1 MNKILILGGT
11 GFIGKNIVQNLMDHN
26 QYVSVYDI
34 TKCEFGCESYL
45 GNIKDD
51 NNFNDIVKYYDT
63 IIYLI
68 TTVSPKKSMEN
79 PTAPYQNDVPL
90 LIKTLDA
97 CLKNNVK
104 RVIFA
109 SSGGTIYGEN
119 NGMKSKETDLNKP
132 INHYAVCKLT
142 CEKILEMYNKL
153 YGMENI
159 SLRISN
165 PYGEGQNANSGVGA
179 ITAFTDQ
186 IKNGKEITLF
196 GDGSVVRDFVYV
208 KDVAEAFYLASK
220 WNFDNHVIPI
230 FNIGSGQ
237 GFSLMQIIEM
247 ISSTLN
253 IEPRINYLPE
263 RDFDV
268 KYNVLDI
275 TKAKENLDFSPSTN
289 EKEKIRSYVKKIYL
303 SK

>member
-1 MNKILILGGT
+1 M
-11 GFIGKNIVQNLMDHN
+11 
-26 QYVSVYDI
+26 
-34 TKCEFGCESYL
+34 
-45 GNIKDD
+45 
-51 NNFNDIVKYYDT
+51 
-63 IIYLI
+63 
-68 TTVSPKKSMEN
+68 
-79 PTAPYQNDVPL
+79 
-90 LIKTLDA
+90 
-97 CLKNNVK
+97 
-104 RVIFA
+104 
-109 SSGGTIYGEN
+109 
-119 NGMKSKETDLNKP
+119 
-132 INHYAVCKLT
+132 
-142 CEKILEMYNKL
+142 
-153 YGMENI
+153 
-159 SLRISN
+159 
-165 PYGEGQNANSGVGA
+165 
-179 ITAFTDQ
+179 
-186 IKNGKEITLF
+186 F

-220 WNFDNHVIPI
+220 WNFDNQVIPI